1 MQSYDNSRPSEYILY
16 LDANN
21 LYDWEMNQY
30 LPYGKCKWLNL
41 KKLKKL
47 KEIDKFDVRL
57 IVENSLDG
65 CILEVDFEYPDEL
78 YKFHNDYP
86 ISDKL
91 EINDNILSKYCSSIA
106 NKFDI
111 KIGGVNKLIPNL
123 SNKSEYVPHYRNL
136 QLYLSLGM
144 KFVSAYRI
152 LKFKQSN

>member
-91 EINDNILSKYCSSIA
+91 EINDNML
-106 NKFDI
+106 
-111 KIGGVNKLIPNL
+111 
-123 SNKSEYVPHYRNL
+123 
-136 QLYLSLGM
+136 
-144 KFVSAYRI
+144 
-152 LKFKQSN
+152 